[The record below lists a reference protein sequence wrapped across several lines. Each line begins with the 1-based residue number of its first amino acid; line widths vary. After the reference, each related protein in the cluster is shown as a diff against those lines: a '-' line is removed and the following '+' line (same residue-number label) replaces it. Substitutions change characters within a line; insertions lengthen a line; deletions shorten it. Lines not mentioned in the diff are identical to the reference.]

1 MNTYLGVTER
11 WDVFTDEAGD
21 RGRAK
26 LQMVM
31 SEILLIYLILFF
43 IDVYLI
49 YSVLGIQKTDSVI
62 PKCISICISVLF
74 TFFSIIGY

>member
-31 SEILLIYLILFF
+31 SKILLIYLILFF